1 MTIETVKLINDNGK
15 VIERLKDDYENNIDA
30 LTRRGWKLHDGK
42 KVAKPVS
49 KPVKQAPNQ
58 LRKLQKKR
66 KLKNN
71 VIDCI

>member
-49 KPVKQAPNQ
+49 KPVKQAP
-58 LRKLQKKR
+58 KSIKKVA
-66 KLKNN
+66 KKKKTKK
-71 VIDCI
+71 

>member
-42 KVAKPVS
+42 KVAKS
-49 KPVKQAPNQ
+49 VKQAP
-58 LRKLQKKR
+58 KSVKKVA
-66 KLKNN
+66 KKKKTKK
-71 VIDCI
+71 

>member
-49 KPVKQAPNQ
+49 KPVKQAP
-58 LRKLQKKR
+58 KSTKKVA
-66 KLKNN
+66 KKKKTKK
-71 VIDCI
+71 

>member
-15 VIERLKDDYENNIDA
+15 VIERLKDDYENNINA

-49 KPVKQAPNQ
+49 KPVKQAP
-58 LRKLQKKR
+58 KSVKKVA
-66 KLKNN
+66 KKKKTKK
-71 VIDCI
+71 

>member
-49 KPVKQAPNQ
+49 KPVKQAP
-58 LRKLQKKR
+58 KSVKKVA
-66 KLKNN
+66 KKKKSKK
-71 VIDCI
+71 

>member
-15 VIERLKDDYENNIDA
+15 VIERSKVSYESNIDA

-49 KPVKQAPNQ
+49 KPAKEVSKSVKKVA
-58 LRKLQKKR
+58 KK
-66 KLKNN
+66 KKTKK
-71 VIDCI
+71 